1 MRFSNYKELSI
12 WWRRKCSLQ
21 SFWKTNNWLML
32 KLRQKLILQNHRK
45 VYFDLKQTIVLYIL
59 KHLYVFLKLDR
70 LSKTT
75 SKTQLLSNISDTL
88 HCFSNNWTFLMR
100 LLLSRSTCSNTKFDN
115 WPTSDI
121 YYFIKTLQEEF
132 SNLKQPVWS
141 FFKEGTEVV
150 RDVERFLKFHFQ
162 RDSRVLQNMW
172 VLCT

>member
-1 MRFSNYKELSI
+1 MRFSNYQELGNC
-12 WWRRKCSLQ
+12 WGRECSLQ
-21 SFWKTNNWLML
+21 PFKKTNNWLML
-32 KLRQKLILQNHRK
+32 QLRHKLILQNHRK
-45 VYFDLKQTIVLYIL
+45 FILISSKLLYYII
-59 KHLYVFLKLDR
+59 LYVFLKLDR

-88 HCFSNNWTFLMR
+88 HCFSNNRTFLMM
-100 LLLSRSTCSNTKFDN
+100 LLLSRSTCSNTKFKN
-115 WPTSDI
+115 WPTSEMI
-121 YYFIKTLQEEF
+121 IMFHQEIQEEF

-162 RDSRVLQNMW
+162 RDSYVLQNMW